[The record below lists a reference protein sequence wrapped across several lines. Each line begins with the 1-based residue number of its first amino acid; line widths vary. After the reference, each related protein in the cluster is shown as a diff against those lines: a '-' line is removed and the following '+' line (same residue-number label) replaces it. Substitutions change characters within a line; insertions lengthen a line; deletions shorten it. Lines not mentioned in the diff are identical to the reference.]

1 MDSTISFL
9 SLIMSTAVSAW
20 VEQIRQSIE
29 KWTKDPIDKEE
40 KHLVISALEPLL
52 NDQLSGSATA
62 TLINGILAP
71 RLISGQ
77 RAGVGWLWGKLADAT
92 RHLGATHT
100 QQLVDLLIAIKQLPD
115 ITNDA
120 GRTVTYGG
128 KVIWRQMPDWGWVL
142 FEHGLGM
149 RSSLVTG

>member
-1 MDSTISFL
+1 
-9 SLIMSTAVSAW
+9 MSTSVSVWIAK
-20 VEQIRQSIE
+20 QRQSTD
-29 KWTKDPIDKEE
+29 KWAKDPVDKKEN
-40 KHLVISALEPLL
+40 HLVISALESLL
-52 NDQLSGSATA
+52 NGQLSSSATA
-62 TLINGILAP
+62 TRINEILAP

-92 RHLGATHT
+92 KYLGATHT

-120 GRTVTYGG
+120 GRTVTYSG
-128 KVIWRQMPDWGWVL
+128 KVIWRQMPDWGWVF

-149 RSSLVTG
+149 RSSLVTGETY